1 MAARLPTEARA
12 DEAAPDPLRREV
24 LLAGCGLQAF
34 EQLAATGSTMDRA
47 REWAA
52 DPAALLPVA
61 IVADRQT
68 AGRGRRQAGWWQA
81 PGSLAMSLVLEGAAV
96 PGGSGPRPSWSL
108 ACGVA
113 LAEAVAALEP
123 ELVPRVRW
131 PNDVEVLGR
140 KLAGILVETVAGSRL
155 IFGIGVNTSGSSRQ
169 APDGLQ
175 KRLITLPDL
184 TGRVLPREVL
194 LLEFVPRF
202 LRLLVEVEQDPAVLR
217 QRYQPLCALTGQD
230 VVVHQADGRKLRGRC
245 QGIASDGSLVLDTVA
260 GRLHLLS
267 GSLTDPADVWRDDQ
281 SISPA

>member
-1 MAARLPTEARA
+1 
-12 DEAAPDPLRREV
+12 
-24 LLAGCGLQAF
+24 
-34 EQLAATGSTMDRA
+34 
-47 REWAA
+47 
-52 DPAALLPVA
+52 
-61 IVADRQT
+61 
-68 AGRGRRQAGWWQA
+68 
-81 PGSLAMSLVLEGAAV
+81 MSLVLEAAAV

-123 ELVPRVRW
+123 ELVPSVRW

-169 APDGLQ
+169 APEGLR

-202 LRLLVEVEQDPAVLR
+202 LRLLADVEQDPGVLR

-230 VVVHQADGRKLRGRC
+230 VVVHQADGRRLRGRC

-281 SISPA
+281 STATA